1 MFFLFLSCSQVEFVY
16 KDSKN
21 LINPLYEK
29 TKIST
34 SGLDLNYINSYLPM
48 FFGENKENKFSL
60 SINIEEKKTKRS
72 VETNQATTNLRYQL
86 KFSYVL
92 MSVSKDCLTYKK
104 EILSFFSIIPKSD
117 GYNYGTDASL
127 EKRYELAITDNLNQ
141 FVSFLS
147 NVEIDNCI

>member
-29 TKIST
+29 TNIST

-92 MSVSKDCLTYKK
+92 TSVSKDCLTYKK
-104 EILSFFSIIPKSD
+104 EILSFFSIIPKSS
-117 GYNYGTDASL
+117 GYNYGTDTSI
-127 EKRYELAITDNLNQ
+127 EKKYELAITENLNQ
-141 FVSFLS
+141 FISILS
-147 NVEIDNCI
+147 DVDLNNC

>member
-29 TKIST
+29 TNIST
-34 SGLDLNYINSYLPM
+34 SGLDLNYINSYLTM

-92 MSVSKDCLTYKK
+92 TSVSKDCLTYKK

-117 GYNYGTDASL
+117 GYNYGTDTSL